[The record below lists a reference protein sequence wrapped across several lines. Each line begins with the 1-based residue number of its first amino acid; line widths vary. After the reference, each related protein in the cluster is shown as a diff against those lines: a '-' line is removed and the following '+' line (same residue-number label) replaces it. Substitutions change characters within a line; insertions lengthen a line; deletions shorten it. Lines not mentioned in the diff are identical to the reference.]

1 MEKSFERNVENIG
14 LYLWSETEISG
25 ISDIGLDDELLD
37 FSKKKKKKKKA
48 AFDMTEIDSALPV
61 CTSFPVN
68 KSIKDLK
75 FVIWHDQRSDHFM
88 CTR

>member
-1 MEKSFERNVENIG
+1 MEKSFERNIENIG
-14 LYLWSETEISG
+14 SYLWSETETSG
-25 ISDIGLDDELLD
+25 NSDIGLDDDLLD

-61 CTSFPVN
+61 CISLSVN

-75 FVIWHDQRSDHFM
+75 FCNM
-88 CTR
+88 ACTEKWSFYLY